1 MVVDVKDKGQTQLT
15 RTRFA
20 VSRRRFPDRRQI
32 FPALL
37 SREFPWQG
45 IEFPSE
51 NQRRLGYL
59 KPEIG
64 KFPVF
69 SRGTGNPPGGDR
81 FADDCLHRQ
90 IYLISFIFLSL

>member
-37 SREFPWQG
+37 SREFPCQG

-51 NQRRLGYL
+51 NQRR
-59 KPEIG
+59 EQ
-64 KFPVF
+64 
-69 SRGTGNPPGGDR
+69 GTLQAETG
-81 FADDCLHRQ
+81 
-90 IYLISFIFLSL
+90 SLMTASTAS